1 VCGQEIIASEATI
14 KPKSSFD
21 NNAGFRDELLLLK
34 LIYGSARDAF
44 KALLEELR
52 CASTLRRLRRR
63 YSPGMRVEHPL
74 SELCDKLITWDAQD
88 RVLYINALLRWI
100 DRYCS
105 F

>member
-1 VCGQEIIASEATI
+1 MDLCGRVCGQEIIASEATV

-52 CASTLRRLRRR
+52 CASTLRRR
-63 YSPGMRVEHPL
+63 YSPGMRVEHPRFL
-74 SELCDKLITWDAQD
+74 NFAIS
-88 RVLYINALLRWI
+88 
-100 DRYCS
+100 
-105 F
+105 